1 MFLLLT
7 SHFSPYNIFMSNW
20 TWLIL
25 LVLAL
30 TVLGLAALG
39 LVTKHFYW
47 GSRGAPPLTGEQR
60 RIIRE
65 EERKLKTER

>member
-1 MFLLLT
+1 
-7 SHFSPYNIFMSNW
+7 MSNW

-30 TVLGLAALG
+30 TVLGLTALG

-47 GSRGAPPLTGEQR
+47 GSRGTPPKKVKSE
-60 RIIRE
+60 
-65 EERKLKTER
+65 K